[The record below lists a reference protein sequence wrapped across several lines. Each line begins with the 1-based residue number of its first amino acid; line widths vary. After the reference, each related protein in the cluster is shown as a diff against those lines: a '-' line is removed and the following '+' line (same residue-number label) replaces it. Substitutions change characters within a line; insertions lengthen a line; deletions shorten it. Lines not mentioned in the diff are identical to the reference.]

1 MRIKMRKKIVSLFL
15 VIVMCL
21 GLFTGCTLF
30 KYDNERDYKQVVATV
45 SSVTITDDSSEEN
58 RNNPFVTKEKKIYKY
73 ELVSMLNS
81 NGQNLISSGKSLE
94 EAVDYLV
101 DNLVT
106 RELILNEADAQIHF
120 GNIKWGQNEDNQVL
134 EGIYATIDNQL
145 ASIRNDILSEH
156 GEETT
161 STSSSSSS
169 SDSNKNT
176 TYPTKK
182 VEEPGNYD
190 FYTHDELVAEVVER
204 TKGDLSGDA
213 LAALETATR
222 EKSDYKLRA
231 TLENLDLQ
239 SVAKWTP
246 DTVRY
251 PGLYGSDDVKS
262 LELEA
267 MRRFLTLLKDTV
279 ENDYRVTDDDK
290 KTYLGELDDLNKI
303 ADEKGLS
310 YVYPELGDTKIMNF
324 LVGDNYRDNV
334 KLTLLQSHITD
345 SVDVSDEEV
354 LDAYNDTLA
363 AQMSKYANVDDFY
376 TDVKGGS
383 VDPMVYYPNGDY
395 YFVKHILVP
404 FSDDQTAR
412 LTAYKNGEGSTYGKT
427 AIAEFKNTLGK
438 EVTGYEHRDGENYG
452 KPLSIDEIYADIQ
465 REMTKAGGDL
475 KAADRTFDDL
485 IYKYN
490 TDKGIFG
497 KELGYAVKGA
507 LGENEEYDST
517 YMEEFSRAADELY
530 RAGVEGAISQPVV
543 TDYGVHIL
551 YLSRV
556 IPKEGLTVGVNDY
569 ISYGEN
575 STVYEKIAE
584 SKRSSKTNDEF
595 SVWQTKKVGYYKNTA
610 KVIEKNEKAY
620 DDLKKA
626 KQSN

>member
-1 MRIKMRKKIVSLFL
+1 
-15 VIVMCL
+15 MCL
-21 GLFTGCTLF
+21 GLFTGCSLF

-45 SSVTITDDSSEEN
+45 SSVTITDDSSEKN
-58 RNNPFVTKEKKIYKY
+58 RNNPFVTEEKKIYKY

-81 NGQNLISSGKSLE
+81 NGQTLISSYKMTLE
-94 EAVDYLV
+94 QAVDYLV
-101 DNLVT
+101 EQLVT
-106 RELILNEADAQIHF
+106 RELVLNEADAQIHF
-120 GNIKWGQNEDNQVL
+120 GNITWGQNEDNQVL
-134 EGIYATIDNQL
+134 EGIYTTIDSQL
-145 ASIRNDILSEH
+145 ASIRNEILSEH

-161 STSSSSSS
+161 SSSSSSSS
-169 SDSNKNT
+169 SDSKST
-176 TYPTKK
+176 TYPTKE
-182 VEEPGNYD
+182 VTEPGNYD
-190 FYTHDELVAEVVER
+190 AYTHDELVAEVVER
-204 TKGDLSGDA
+204 TKGDLTGDA
-213 LAALETATR
+213 LEALRAATD

-239 SVAKWTP
+239 SVDKWAP

-251 PGLYGSDDVKS
+251 PGLYGTDDVKS

-279 ENDYRVTDDDK
+279 KSDYRVTEADK
-290 KTYLGELDDLNKI
+290 KVYLAELDALNKI

-324 LVGDNYRDNV
+324 LAGDNYRDNV
-334 KLTLLQSHITD
+334 KLTLLQKHITD

-354 LDAYNDTLA
+354 LEAYNDTLA
-363 AQMSKYANVDDFY
+363 EQKSKYANVDDFY

-404 FSDDQTAR
+404 FSDAQKAR
-412 LTAYKNGEGSTYGKT
+412 LTAYKNGEGSTYGAD
-427 AIAEFKNTLGK
+427 AIADYKKTLGK
-438 EVTGYEHRDGENYG
+438 EVTGYEHRGGENYG
-452 KPLSIDEIYADIQ
+452 KPISIDAIYADIV
-465 REMTKAGGDL
+465 REMAKAGGNL
-475 KAADRTFDDL
+475 KVADRTFDDL

-490 TDKGIFG
+490 TDTGIFG

-507 LGENEEYDST
+507 LGEKEEYDST
-517 YMEEFSRAADELY
+517 YMEEFSRAADALY
-530 RAGVEGAISQPVV
+530 RAGVEGAISEPVV

-556 IPKEGLTVGVNDY
+556 IPAEGMTVGVNDY

-575 STVYEKIAE
+575 STVYEKIAS
-584 SKRSSKTNDEF
+584 SKRTSKTNNEF
-595 SVWQTKKVGYYKNTA
+595 SVWQTQRVGYYKTVA

-620 DDLKKA
+620 ADLKK
-626 KQSN
+626 SSGTGSTSGN

>member
-1 MRIKMRKKIVSLFL
+1 
-15 VIVMCL
+15 MCL
-21 GLFTGCTLF
+21 GLFTGCSLF

-45 SSVTITDDSSEEN
+45 SSVTITDDSSEKN
-58 RNNPFVTKEKKIYKY
+58 RNNPFVTEEKKIYKY

-81 NGQNLISSGKSLE
+81 NGQTLISSYKMTLE
-94 EAVDYLV
+94 QAVDYLV
-101 DNLVT
+101 EQLVT
-106 RELILNEADAQIHF
+106 RELVLNEADAQIHF
-120 GNIKWGQNEDNQVL
+120 GNITWGQNEDNQVL
-134 EGIYATIDNQL
+134 EGIYTTIDSQL
-145 ASIRNDILSEH
+145 ASIRNEILSEH

-161 STSSSSSS
+161 SSSSSSSS
-169 SDSNKNT
+169 SDSKST
-176 TYPTKK
+176 TYPTKE
-182 VEEPGNYD
+182 VTEPGNYD
-190 FYTHDELVAEVVER
+190 AFTHDELVAEVVER
-204 TKGDLSGDA
+204 TKGDLTGDA
-213 LAALETATR
+213 LEALRAATD

-239 SVAKWTP
+239 SVDKWAP

-251 PGLYGSDDVKS
+251 PGLYGTDDVKS

-279 ENDYRVTDDDK
+279 KSDYRVTEADK
-290 KTYLGELDDLNKI
+290 KVYLAELDALNKI

-324 LVGDNYRDNV
+324 LAGDNYRDNV
-334 KLTLLQSHITD
+334 KLTLLQKHITD

-354 LDAYNDTLA
+354 LEAYNDTLA
-363 AQMSKYANVDDFY
+363 EQKSKYANVDDFY

-404 FSDDQTAR
+404 FSDAQKAR
-412 LTAYKNGEGSTYGKT
+412 LTAYKNGEGSTYGAD
-427 AIAEFKNTLGK
+427 AIADYKKTLGK
-438 EVTGYEHRDGENYG
+438 EVTGYEHRGGENYG
-452 KPLSIDEIYADIQ
+452 KPISIDAIYADIV
-465 REMTKAGGDL
+465 REMAKAGGNL

-490 TDKGIFG
+490 TDTGIFG

-507 LGENEEYDST
+507 LGEKEEYDST
-517 YMEEFSRAADELY
+517 YMEEFSRAADALY
-530 RAGVEGAISQPVV
+530 RAGVEGAISEPVV

-556 IPKEGLTVGVNDY
+556 IPAEGMTVGVNDY

-575 STVYEKIAE
+575 STVYEKIAS
-584 SKRSSKTNDEF
+584 SKRTSKTNNEF
-595 SVWQTKKVGYYKNTA
+595 SVWQTQRVGYYKTVA

-620 DDLKKA
+620 ADLKKT
-626 KQSN
+626 SGTGSTSGN

>member
-1 MRIKMRKKIVSLFL
+1 
-15 VIVMCL
+15 MCL
-21 GLFTGCTLF
+21 GLFTGCSLF
-30 KYDNERDYKQVVATV
+30 KYDNERDYKQVVATL
-45 SSVTITDDSSEEN
+45 SSVTITDDSSEAN
-58 RNNPFVTKEKKIYKY
+58 RNNPFVTEEKRIYKY

-81 NGQNLISSGKSLE
+81 NGKTLVSSYGMTLE
-94 EAVDYLV
+94 QAVDYLV
-101 DNLVT
+101 EQLVT
-106 RELILNEADAQIHF
+106 RELVLNEADAQIHF
-120 GNIKWGQNEDNQVL
+120 GNIKWGQNEENQVL
-134 EGIYATIDNQL
+134 QGIYTTVDSQL
-145 ASIRNDILSEH
+145 ASIRNEILSEH

-161 STSSSSSS
+161 STSSSSSN
-169 SDSNKNT
+169 DSKDT

-190 FYTHDELVAEVVER
+190 SFTHDELVAEVVER
-204 TKGDLSGDA
+204 TKGDLTGDA
-213 LAALETATR
+213 LEALRVATD

-239 SVAKWTP
+239 SVEKWAP

-267 MRRFLTLLKDTV
+267 MRRFLTLLHDTV
-279 ENDYRVTDDDK
+279 ENDYRVSAADK
-290 KTYLGELDDLNKI
+290 KVYLEELDNLNKI
-303 ADEKGLS
+303 GNEKGLS
-310 YVYPELGDTKIMNF
+310 YVYPELGDTKIMSF
-324 LVGDNYRDNV
+324 LAGDNYRDNV
-334 KLTLLQSHITD
+334 KLTLLQNHITD

-354 LDAYNDTLA
+354 LAAYNDTLA
-363 AQMSKYANVDDFY
+363 EQTEKYADVDSFY

-404 FSDDQTAR
+404 FSDAQKAS
-412 LTAYKNGEGSTYGKT
+412 LTAYKNGEGSTYGEN
-427 AIAEFKNTLGK
+427 AIAEFKKTLGK

-452 KPLSIDEIYADIQ
+452 KPIGIDAIYADIV
-465 REMTKAGGDL
+465 REMAKAGGDL
-475 KAADRTFDDL
+475 KTADRTFDDL

-490 TDKGIFG
+490 TDTGIFG

-507 LGENEEYDST
+507 LGENEEYDSA
-517 YMEEFSRAADELY
+517 YMEEFSRAADALY
-530 RAGVEGAISQPVV
+530 RAGVEGAISEPVV

-556 IPKEGLTVGVNDY
+556 IPQSGLTVGVNDY

-575 STVYEKIAE
+575 STVYEKIAAN
-584 SKRSSKTNDEF
+584 KRTSKTNNEF
-595 SVWQTKKVGYYKNTA
+595 TVWQTQKVGYYKNVA

-620 DDLKKA
+620 ADLKETA
-626 KQSN
+626 KNTGSSSSTGSSSNN

>member
-1 MRIKMRKKIVSLFL
+1 
-15 VIVMCL
+15 MCL
-21 GLFTGCTLF
+21 GLFTGCSLF

-45 SSVTITDDSSEEN
+45 SSVTITDDSSEKN
-58 RNNPFVTKEKKIYKY
+58 RNNPFVTEEKKIYKY

-81 NGQNLISSGKSLE
+81 NGQTLISSYKMTLE
-94 EAVDYLV
+94 QAVDYLV
-101 DNLVT
+101 EQLVT
-106 RELILNEADAQIHF
+106 RELVLNEADAQIHF
-120 GNIKWGQNEDNQVL
+120 GNITWGQNEDNQVL
-134 EGIYATIDNQL
+134 EGIYTTIDSQL
-145 ASIRNDILSEH
+145 ASIRNEILSEH

-161 STSSSSSS
+161 SSSSSSSS
-169 SDSNKNT
+169 SDSKST
-176 TYPTKK
+176 TYPTKE
-182 VEEPGNYD
+182 VTEPGNYD
-190 FYTHDELVAEVVER
+190 AFTHDELVAEVVER
-204 TKGDLSGDA
+204 TKGDLTGDA
-213 LAALETATR
+213 LEALRAATD

-239 SVAKWTP
+239 SVDKWVP

-251 PGLYGSDDVKS
+251 PGLYGTDDVKS

-279 ENDYRVTDDDK
+279 KSDYRVTEADK
-290 KTYLGELDDLNKI
+290 KVYLAELDALNKI

-324 LVGDNYRDNV
+324 LAGDNYRDNV
-334 KLTLLQSHITD
+334 KLTLLQKHITD

-354 LDAYNDTLA
+354 LEAYNDTLA
-363 AQMSKYANVDDFY
+363 EQKSKYANIDDFY

-404 FSDDQTAR
+404 FSDAQKAR
-412 LTAYKNGEGSTYGKT
+412 LTAYKNGEGSTYGAE
-427 AIAEFKNTLGK
+427 AIADYKKTLGK
-438 EVTGYEHRDGENYG
+438 EVTGYEHRGGENYG
-452 KPLSIDEIYADIQ
+452 KPISIDAIYADIV
-465 REMTKAGGDL
+465 REMAKAGGNL

-490 TDKGIFG
+490 TDTGIFG
-497 KELGYAVKGA
+497 KELGYAVKGS
-507 LGENEEYDST
+507 LGEKEEYDST
-517 YMEEFSRAADELY
+517 YMEEFSRAADALY
-530 RAGVEGAISQPVV
+530 RAGVEGAISEPVV

-556 IPKEGLTVGVNDY
+556 IPAEGMTVGVNDY

-575 STVYEKIAE
+575 STVYEKIAS
-584 SKRSSKTNDEF
+584 SKRTSKTNNEF
-595 SVWQTKKVGYYKNTA
+595 SVWQTQRVGYYKTVA

-620 DDLKKA
+620 ADLKKT
-626 KQSN
+626 SGTGSTSGN

>member
-1 MRIKMRKKIVSLFL
+1 
-15 VIVMCL
+15 MCL
-21 GLFTGCTLF
+21 GLFTGCSLF
-30 KYDNERDYKQVVATV
+30 KYDNERDYKQVVATL
-45 SSVTITDDSSEEN
+45 SSVTITDDSSEAN
-58 RNNPFVTKEKKIYKY
+58 RNNPFVTEEKRIYKY

-81 NGQNLISSGKSLE
+81 NGKTLVSSYGMTLE
-94 EAVDYLV
+94 QAVDYLV
-101 DNLVT
+101 EQLVT
-106 RELILNEADAQIHF
+106 RELVLNEADAQIHF
-120 GNIKWGQNEDNQVL
+120 GNIKWGQNEENQVL
-134 EGIYATIDNQL
+134 QGIYTTVDSQL
-145 ASIRNDILSEH
+145 ASIRNEILSEH

-161 STSSSSSS
+161 STSSSSSN
-169 SDSNKNT
+169 DSKDT

-190 FYTHDELVAEVVER
+190 SFTHDELVAEVVER
-204 TKGDLSGDA
+204 TKGDLTGDA
-213 LAALETATR
+213 LEALRVATD

-239 SVAKWTP
+239 SVEKWAP

-267 MRRFLTLLKDTV
+267 MRRFLTLLHDTV
-279 ENDYRVTDDDK
+279 ENDYRVSDADK
-290 KTYLGELDDLNKI
+290 KVYLEELDNLNKI
-303 ADEKGLS
+303 GNEKGLS
-310 YVYPELGDTKIMNF
+310 YVYPELGDTKIMDF
-324 LVGDNYRDNV
+324 LAGDNYRDNV
-334 KLTLLQSHITD
+334 KLTLLQNHITD

-354 LDAYNDTLA
+354 LAAYNDTLA
-363 AQMSKYANVDDFY
+363 EQTEKYADVDSFY

-404 FSDDQTAR
+404 FSDAQKAS
-412 LTAYKNGEGSTYGKT
+412 LTAYKNGEGSTYGEN
-427 AIAEFKNTLGK
+427 AIAEFKKTLGK

-452 KPLSIDEIYADIQ
+452 KPIGIDAIYADIV
-465 REMTKAGGDL
+465 REMAKAGGDL
-475 KAADRTFDDL
+475 KTADRTFDDL

-490 TDKGIFG
+490 TDTGIFG

-507 LGENEEYDST
+507 LGENEEYDSA
-517 YMEEFSRAADELY
+517 YMEEFSRAADALY
-530 RAGVEGAISQPVV
+530 RAGVEGAISEPVV

-556 IPKEGLTVGVNDY
+556 IPQSGLTVGVNDY

-575 STVYEKIAE
+575 STVYEKIAAN
-584 SKRSSKTNDEF
+584 KRTSKTNNEF
-595 SVWQTKKVGYYKNTA
+595 TVWQTQKVGYYKNVA

-620 DDLKKA
+620 ADLKETA
-626 KQSN
+626 KNTGSSSSTGSSSNN

>member
-1 MRIKMRKKIVSLFL
+1 MRKKIVSLFL

-45 SSVTITDDSSEEN
+45 SSVTITDDSSETN
-58 RNNPFVTKEKKIYKY
+58 RNNPFVTEEKRIYKY
-73 ELVSMLNS
+73 ELVSMLNG
-81 NGQNLISSGKSLE
+81 NGQTLISSYGMSLE
-94 EAVDYLV
+94 QAVDYIV
-101 DNLVT
+101 EQLVT
-106 RELILNEADAQIHF
+106 RELVLNEADAQIHF
-120 GNIKWGQNEDNQVL
+120 GNITWGQNEDNQVL
-134 EGIYATIDNQL
+134 QGIYTTVDNQL
-145 ASIRNDILSEH
+145 TSIRNDILSEH

-161 STSSSSSS
+161 SSSSSSTGNS
-169 SDSNKNT
+169 TDT
-176 TYPTKK
+176 TYPTKE

-190 FYTHDELVAEVVER
+190 SFTHDELVAEVVER

-213 LAALETATR
+213 LEALRVATD

-239 SVAKWTP
+239 SVEKWAP

-251 PGLYGSDDVKS
+251 PGLYGNDDVKS

-267 MRRFLTLLKDTV
+267 MRRFLTLLKETV
-279 ENDYRVTDDDK
+279 ENDYRVSDADK
-290 KTYLGELDDLNKI
+290 KVYLAELDELNKI
-303 ADEKGLS
+303 GNEKGLS

-334 KLTLLQSHITD
+334 KLTLLQNHITD

-354 LDAYNDTLA
+354 LEAYNDTLA
-363 AQMSKYANVDDFY
+363 EQMTKYADIESYY
-376 TDVKGGS
+376 TDVKNGS

-404 FSDDQTAR
+404 FSDAQTAR
-412 LTAYKNGEGSTYGKT
+412 LTAYKNGEGSTYGAN
-427 AIAEFKNTLGK
+427 AIAEYKKTLGK

-452 KPLSIDEIYADIQ
+452 KPLGIDAIYADVV

-475 KAADRTFDDL
+475 KTADRTFDDL

-490 TDKGIFG
+490 TDSGIFG
-497 KELGYAVKGA
+497 KELGYAVKAA
-507 LGENEEYDST
+507 LGENEEYDGT
-517 YMEEFSRAADELY
+517 YMEEFARAADALY
-530 RAGVEGAISQPVV
+530 RAGVEGAVSEPIV

-551 YLSRV
+551 YLSRI
-556 IPKEGLTVGVNDY
+556 IPQSGMTVGINDF

-575 STVYEKIAE
+575 STVYEKIA
-584 SKRSSKTNDEF
+584 SNKRTSKTNNEF
-595 SVWQTKKVGYYKNTA
+595 TVWQTQKVGYYKNVA

-620 DDLKKA
+620 ADLKKA
-626 KQSN
+626 SDNK

>member
-1 MRIKMRKKIVSLFL
+1 
-15 VIVMCL
+15 MCL
-21 GLFTGCTLF
+21 GLFTGCSLF
-30 KYDNERDYKQVVATV
+30 KYDNERDYKQVVATL
-45 SSVTITDDSSEEN
+45 SSVTITDGSSEAN
-58 RNNPFVTKEKKIYKY
+58 RNNPFVTEEKRIYKY

-81 NGQNLISSGKSLE
+81 NGKTLVSSYGMTLE
-94 EAVDYLV
+94 QAVDYLV
-101 DNLVT
+101 EQLVT
-106 RELILNEADAQIHF
+106 RELVLNEADAQIHF
-120 GNIKWGQNEDNQVL
+120 GNIKWGQNEENQVL
-134 EGIYATIDNQL
+134 QGIYTTVDSQL
-145 ASIRNDILSEH
+145 ASIRNEILSEH

-161 STSSSSSS
+161 STSSST
-169 SDSNKNT
+169 SDDKKST
-176 TYPTKK
+176 TYPKK
-182 VEEPGNYD
+182 EVAEPGNYD
-190 FYTHDELVAEVVER
+190 SFTHDELVAEVVER
-204 TKGDLSGDA
+204 TKGDLTGDA
-213 LAALETATR
+213 LEALRVATD

-239 SVAKWTP
+239 SVEKWAP

-267 MRRFLTLLKDTV
+267 MRRFLTLLHDTV
-279 ENDYRVTDDDK
+279 ENDYRVSDADK
-290 KTYLGELDDLNKI
+290 KVYLEELDNLNKI
-303 ADEKGLS
+303 GNEKGLS

-324 LVGDNYRDNV
+324 LAGDNYRDNV
-334 KLTLLQSHITD
+334 KLTLLQNHITD

-354 LDAYNDTLA
+354 LAAYNDTLA
-363 AQMSKYANVDDFY
+363 EQTEKYADVDSFY

-404 FSDDQTAR
+404 FSDAQKAS
-412 LTAYKNGEGSTYGKT
+412 LTAYKNGEGSTYGAN
-427 AIAEFKNTLGK
+427 AIAEFKKTLGK

-452 KPLSIDEIYADIQ
+452 KPIGIDAIYADIV
-465 REMTKAGGDL
+465 REMAKAGGDL
-475 KAADRTFDDL
+475 KTADRTFDDL

-490 TDKGIFG
+490 TDTGIFG

-517 YMEEFSRAADELY
+517 YMEEFSRAADALY
-530 RAGVEGAISQPVV
+530 RAGVEGAISEPVV

-556 IPKEGLTVGVNDY
+556 IPQSGLTVGVNDY

-575 STVYEKIAE
+575 STVYEKIAAN
-584 SKRSSKTNDEF
+584 KRTSKTNNEF
-595 SVWQTKKVGYYKNTA
+595 TVWQTQKVGYYKNVA

-620 DDLKKA
+620 ADLKEASKSTGSSS
-626 KQSN
+626 SN

>member
-1 MRIKMRKKIVSLFL
+1 MRKKIVSLFL

-21 GLFTGCTLF
+21 GLFTGCSLF
-30 KYDNERDYKQVVATV
+30 KYDNERDYKQVVATL

-58 RNNPFVTKEKKIYKY
+58 RNNPFVTEEKRIYKY

-81 NGQNLISSGKSLE
+81 NGQTLISSYGMSLE
-94 EAVDYLV
+94 QAVDYLV
-101 DNLVT
+101 EQLVT
-106 RELILNEADAQIHF
+106 RELVLNEADAQIHF
-120 GNIKWGQNEDNQVL
+120 GNIKWGQNEENQVL
-134 EGIYATIDNQL
+134 QGIYTTVDSQL
-145 ASIRNDILSEH
+145 ASIRNEILSEH

-161 STSSSSSS
+161 STSSSSSG
-169 SDSNKNT
+169 DSTDT
-176 TYPTKK
+176 TYPTKE

-190 FYTHDELVAEVVER
+190 SYTHDELVAEVVER
-204 TKGDLSGDA
+204 TKGDLTGDA
-213 LAALETATR
+213 LEALRVATD

-239 SVAKWTP
+239 SVEKWAP

-279 ENDYRVTDDDK
+279 ENDYRVSDADK
-290 KTYLGELDDLNKI
+290 KVYLEELDNLNKI
-303 ADEKGLS
+303 GNEKGLS

-324 LVGDNYRDNV
+324 LAGDNYRDNV
-334 KLTLLQSHITD
+334 KLTLLQNHITD

-354 LDAYNDTLA
+354 LAAYNDTLA
-363 AQMSKYANVDDFY
+363 EQMTKYANVDDFY

-404 FSDDQTAR
+404 FSDAQKAS
-412 LTAYKNGEGSTYGKT
+412 LTAYKNGEGSTYGAA
-427 AIAEFKNTLGK
+427 AIAEYKKTLGK

-452 KPLSIDEIYADIQ
+452 KPIGIDAIYADIV
-465 REMTKAGGDL
+465 REMAKAGGDL
-475 KAADRTFDDL
+475 KTADRTFDDL

-490 TDKGIFG
+490 TDDGIFG
-497 KELGYAVKGA
+497 KELGYAVKAA

-517 YMEEFSRAADELY
+517 YMEEFSRAADALY
-530 RAGVEGAISQPVV
+530 RAGVEGAISEPVV

-556 IPKEGLTVGVNDY
+556 IPQSGLTVGVNDY

-584 SKRSSKTNDEF
+584 NKRTSKTNNEF
-595 SVWQTKKVGYYKNTA
+595 TVWQTQKVGYYKNVA

-620 DDLKKA
+620 ADLKKA
-626 KQSN
+626 ADSSSGN